1 MGTAHSC
8 MVDKSG
14 GKGKWTD
21 LLLKNKCLTFFG
33 VSVVFLFFIVIIFL
47 VEILSPPKGGSS
59 GSCKRPSFDDTKD
72 IKNSLIS
79 DFDGMDFDDIQ
90 NMNADIEETELQDVY
105 IASSY
110 NTCRAGGGNTDLVD
124 IFPIEHALKRGA
136 RLLDFEIYYID
147 GKAAVA
153 ASDKSNYKMKSTTN
167 CIPIGVVL
175 EHVDNL
181 AFNPSV
187 VSNPSDPLFLNF
199 RIKSKDPSIG
209 ELLFD
214 AIDKN
219 LDSNRLL
226 AKISNR
232 NGDTLLET
240 KMGEFKGK
248 IIIICNNLEPS
259 TTESTQNAAR
269 GNIGDKYLRHELIN
283 LSDNTST
290 RIRKKRFTQVT
301 EMSDIDAFTDKN
313 RNGVCLVFPDLFNC
327 CKNMNHNTPASYG
340 CQMIAMNYQTMDANL
355 ENYFGWFLSSSFK
368 IKPEGLRSIP
378 NAIEIDLRDHDAVAA
393 WSQTRCSPTVADGVG
408 SPTCITLR

>member
-1 MGTAHSC
+1 M
-8 MVDKSG
+8 
-14 GKGKWTD
+14 
-21 LLLKNKCLTFFG
+21 
-33 VSVVFLFFIVIIFL
+33 I
-47 VEILSPPKGGSS
+47 EILSPPKGGSS

-90 NMNADIEETELQDVY
+90 NMNVDIEETELQDVY

-136 RLLDFEIYYID
+136 RLLDFEIYYIN

-153 ASDKSNYKMKSTTN
+153 ASDNSNYKMKSTTN
-167 CIPIGVVL
+167 CIPVGVVL
-175 EHVDNL
+175 KHIDNL

-187 VSNPSDPLFLNF
+187 VSNSTDPLFLNF

-226 AKISNR
+226 AKVSNR
-232 NGDTLLET
+232 DGDALLET
-240 KMGEFKGK
+240 NMREFKGK

-259 TTESTQNAAR
+259 TTESAQNAER
-269 GNIGDKYLRHELIN
+269 GNIGDKYLHHELIN
-283 LSDNTST
+283 LSDNTSA
-290 RIRKKRFTQVT
+290 RIRKKRFTQVK
-301 EMSDIDAFTDKN
+301 EISNPGAFTDKN
-313 RNGVCLVFPDLFNC
+313 RDGLCMVFPDLFNC
-327 CKNMNHNTPASYG
+327 CENMNHNIPASFG
-340 CQMIAMNYQTMDANL
+340 CQIIAMNYQTMDENL
-355 ENYFGWFLSSSFK
+355 ENYFTWFVGSSFK
-368 IKPEGLRSIP
+368 IKSADLRSIP
-378 NAIEIDLRDHDAVAA
+378 NTIAVDLRDKADVIE
-393 WSQTRCSPTVADGVG
+393 WSKQQCSEAQGYAPP
-408 SPTCITLR
+408 SCIDLVNE